1 MKYNYLI
8 LLLSLFLIAC
18 GNQGSESVDTDT
30 ETVVLVEVDGT
41 PVTLS
46 MLEVAMEAR
55 GVSENDHEAM
65 RELLDEL
72 IRMQVVANAARGQG
86 LDRNPKVRAQ
96 LRLAELQTLYRHYL
110 ERAQRGKSISEQDIR
125 DVYAAQL
132 QRSGDTQYRIEI
144 IGYDNQTRA
153 LKAIE
158 RVQEGAVDYAALRTE
173 AQAAGL
179 MVDEPGWID
188 RSQVPEDFAA
198 LLVEAGTGEI
208 VPQPLENPRGWL
220 VVRVSD
226 KRDLQVPPFEQVRDG
241 IARSLAQQQG
251 QTLVESLYDQA
262 EITPMLP
269 LEQADSDTDTAAGPQ
284 Q

>member
-1 MKYNYLI
+1 MKYKYLI
-8 LLLSLFLIAC
+8 LLAFFFLIAC
-18 GNQGSESVDTDT
+18 GNQGSESADTDT
-30 ETVVLVEVDGT
+30 EAVVLVEVDGT
-41 PVTLS
+41 PVTLT

-55 GVSENDHEAM
+55 GVAENDHEAM

-72 IRMQVVANAARGQG
+72 IRMQVVANAARSEG
-86 LDRNPKVRAQ
+86 LDRNSKVRAQ
-96 LRLAELQTLYRHYL
+96 LRLAELQTLSRHYL
-110 ERAQRGKSISEQDIR
+110 ERAQRGQTISEQDIR

-144 IGYDNQTRA
+144 IGYDNQARA

-188 RSQVPEDFAA
+188 RSQVPEGFAA

-208 VPQPLENPRGWL
+208 VPQPLENPRGWF
-220 VVRVSD
+220 VVRVSE

-241 IARSLAQQQG
+241 IARSLRQQQG

>member
-8 LLLSLFLIAC
+8 FLFSFFLIAC
-18 GNQGSESVDTDT
+18 GNQGGESADADA

-41 PVTLS
+41 PVTLT

-72 IRMQVVANAARGQG
+72 IRMQAVVNAARGEG
-86 LDRNPKVRAQ
+86 LDRNPEVRAQ
-96 LRLAELQTLYRHYL
+96 LRLVEMQTLYRHYL
-110 ERAQRGKSISEQDIR
+110 ERAQRGRTISEQDLR

-132 QRSGDTQYRIEI
+132 ERSGDTQYRIEI
-144 IGYDNQTRA
+144 IGYDDQARA

-158 RVQEGAVDYAALRTE
+158 RVQDGAVDYAALRAE
-173 AQAAGL
+173 AQASGL
-179 MVDEPGWID
+179 PVDEPGWID

-198 LLVEAGTGEI
+198 LLVETGAGEI
-208 VPQPLENPRGWL
+208 VPQPLNNPQGWF

-226 KRDLQVPPFEQVRDG
+226 KRDLQVPSFEQVRDG
-241 IARSLAQQQG
+241 IARSLEQQQR

-269 LEQADSDTDTAAGPQ
+269 LEQADTEAGAGQ
-284 Q
+284 QQ